1 MRHVAYFLD
10 PYCEARL
17 MEEIVKEGK
26 GDIEIREDENDHSPI
41 VFSKK
46 LNRGIHLESLCAVFP
61 YDCVATKAVETF
73 EAAITAE
80 AALDGIDNVLDD
92 LKGV

>member
-1 MRHVAYFLD
+1 MRHVANFLD

-17 MEEIVKEGK
+17 MEAIVKEGK

-46 LNRGIHLESLCAVFP
+46 LNRGIHLESIFIQLSVLGKK
-61 YDCVATKAVETF
+61 ATV
-73 EAAITAE
+73 
-80 AALDGIDNVLDD
+80 IDRLIYRF
-92 LKGV
+92 